1 MKHFFVINPAA
12 GKKTDPAA
20 LSARITE
27 TASARGE
34 PFEIYVTK
42 GPMDACEAVRREA
55 DKGGEVRVYACGG
68 DGTLNEC
75 VNGAAGRENVS
86 VTHYPTG
93 TGNDFIRVFGAADVE
108 RFHDLELLM
117 DGVAVPLDLIDC
129 NGRYAINICSV
140 GIDARIGTQVHE
152 YSSKPLLS
160 GGAAYVA
167 SLVVNVFR
175 GINQR
180 LKITHEG
187 AEEGEYALVCVCN
200 GSYYGGGFHPVPE
213 AVPNDGTLD
222 CLVVKGVGVFGF
234 ARMVGRYSKGRY
246 AEMGKIMTLHRGA
259 EFAVECAEPLDINV
273 DGELMK
279 GSSVRF
285 SLRPGAVSFVLP
297 KGSDFLASHSR
308 GEER

>member
-1 MKHFFVINPAA
+1 MKHLFIINPAA
-12 GKKTDPAA
+12 GKKLDTDELA
-20 LSARITE
+20 ARITE

-42 GPMDACEAVRREA
+42 GPMDACGKVRGAAER
-55 DKGGEVRVYACGG
+55 GEELRVYACGG

-75 VNGAAGRENVS
+75 VNGAACLPNVS
-86 VTHYPTG
+86 VTHFPTG

-108 RFHDLELLM
+108 RFRDLSLLM
-117 DGVAVPLDLIDC
+117 DGTAVPLDLIDC
-129 NGRYAINICSV
+129 NGRYSINICSV

-175 GINQR
+175 GINQH
-180 LKITHEG
+180 LKISHEG
-187 AEEGEYALVCVCN
+187 SEEGDYALVCVCN

-213 AVPNDGTLD
+213 AAPDDGVLD
-222 CLVVKGVGVFGF
+222 CLVVKKVSVFGF

-246 AEMGKIMTLHRGA
+246 ADMSEIMTCHRGA
-259 EFAVECAEPLDINV
+259 EFKIECAEPLDINI
-273 DGELMK
+273 DGELMR
-279 GSSVRF
+279 GSEVRF
-285 SLRPGAVSFVLP
+285 SLRPGAVIFILP
-297 KGSDFLASHSR
+297 KGSDHLAGR
-308 GEER
+308 V